1 MTPERDAALTPLQRA
16 VAAAIASAIV
26 RRIRQEATTATAV
39 KPSAARDSDA
49 TNEEPV
55 RGAA

>member
-1 MTPERDAALTPLQRA
+1 MPAERDEAALTPVQQA

-26 RRIRQEATTATAV
+26 RRIRAEAATAHA
-39 KPSAARDSDA
+39 PAATS
-49 TNEEPV
+49 EV